1 MSGTPEGRTAR
12 VVLAARAASDAQRLL
27 EEAAELARTLHT
39 ELTGLFVEEADLLSG
54 VGLPVTR
61 EVGLVSGA
69 VRDIDAVATARE
81 LRRQADDVRVR
92 LQRLAT
98 ALGLPWSFRVER
110 GDVLEVAVSAA
121 ASDLVILAPR
131 TAAWQRVVGPPLAAA
146 REPTV
151 AALYDATDAGE
162 RALAAAFDL
171 AAHGPAR
178 VSLLLRE
185 GADVEAARGRA
196 AAHLGLP
203 TAPATAPW
211 GGLARRRRAVVV
223 SVASVDRS
231 ELRRLLAGESPLI
244 LVP

>member
-27 EEAAELARTLHT
+27 EEAAELARALHT

-171 AAHGPAR
+171 AAHRPDR

-185 GADVEAARGRA
+185 GGRRGGRPGPGGCPPGT
-196 AAHLGLP
+196 AHSP
-203 TAPATAPW
+203 
-211 GGLARRRRAVVV
+211 RRRRPG
-223 SVASVDRS
+223 
-231 ELRRLLAGESPLI
+231 AGWRDAGAPSSCQWRAWIAPSCGGCWPGSPR
-244 LVP
+244 